1 MLGGKKP
8 FRTGVAR
15 HWSSMDPSVCNN
27 GFYFRVAD
35 KITLTYCGVIS
46 VEEILSG
53 TTRGQINSDR
63 V

>member
-1 MLGGKKP
+1 MLGGKKS
-8 FRTGVAR
+8 FRTGVAL
-15 HWSSMDPSVCNN
+15 HWSSMGPSVCNN

-35 KITLTYCGVIS
+35 KITRTDRGVIS